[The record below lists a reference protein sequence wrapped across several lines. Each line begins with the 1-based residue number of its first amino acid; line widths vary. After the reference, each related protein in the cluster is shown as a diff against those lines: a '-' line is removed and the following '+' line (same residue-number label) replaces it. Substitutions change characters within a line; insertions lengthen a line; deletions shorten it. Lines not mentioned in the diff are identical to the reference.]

1 METLKYSGLQSIV
14 QMESRYEELKE
25 KTYKL
30 KELSLGS
37 IQEKWKKCG
46 DPDCRCAR
54 GKKHGPYYY
63 LAYTDRDTG
72 KTTTVYLQEEELP
85 ELRERIQNYEKFKE
99 ELRELV
105 EIEVEL
111 RRG

>member
-1 METLKYSGLQSIV
+1 
-14 QMESRYEELKE
+14 MESRYKELKE

-30 KELSLGS
+30 GELSLGS

-54 GKKHGPYYY
+54 GEKHGPYYY

-85 ELRERIQNYEKFKE
+85 ELRKRIKNYEKFRD
-99 ELRELV
+99 ELHELV
-105 EIEVEL
+105 EIEVEM